1 MPQRLKVQV
10 FLAASVLTVA
20 LKILLDGYVYTWP
33 VDLRFSLSATRHFL
47 VLSNEPVISICRKF
61 NSKDPRQLKKLRR
74 ISKTDALSPFSHPF
88 GPPTWL
94 KPSLCHNLIGSIS
107 RTQQDLSLNTVKT
120 CHQKTNILGTG
131 KK

>member
-1 MPQRLKVQV
+1 MPQRLKGQV

-20 LKILLDGYVYTWP
+20 LKIWLDGCLYTQP

-47 VLSNEPVISICRKF
+47 VVSNEPVISTCRKF

-88 GPPTWL
+88 GPPWL
-94 KPSLCHNLIGSIS
+94 KPSLCHNSIGSIS
-107 RTQQDLSLNTVKT
+107 RTQQHLLLNTVQT